1 MASMHGERRTRRSP
15 SSTSFDRSRIRARSG
30 YVRRENPA
38 NAYHEVVLNTTKP
51 ISMINSNENPSLTR
65 SRILTPEGA
74 AEFLSLDPRTVTRWA
89 RKGYLPAHPLG
100 EGKRKFW
107 RFYQDE
113 LDAWLAARTNQW
125 EAA

>member
-1 MASMHGERRTRRSP
+1 MHRERRPRRSP
-15 SSTSFDRSRIRARSG
+15 LITSPDRPRIHARAG
-30 YVRRENPA
+30 YVRREDPA
-38 NAYHEVVLNTTKP
+38 NAYDEVVLNTIKP
-51 ISMINSNENPSLTR
+51 ISTITSIESPRPTR

-107 RFYQDE
+107 RFYQEE